1 MSRGRLVIAVVALLI
16 LLAASACGGGN
27 GATSTKANVATAA
40 CAAAR
45 VHYRPYAGMQKGL
58 TPLPWISA
66 SAQAKFVGRL
76 VGHLFYYPAQKVWQ
90 RKRLARFRIYSG
102 GQSPDG
108 RFSMKILW
116 QLRSG
121 GASGPSLLRI
131 RGKRLDGNGSF
142 SQIAEGANQFP
153 SIIDVPAPGCWRLTL
168 RTGNTTG
175 RVTVIAL
182 SRK

>member
-1 MSRGRLVIAVVALLI
+1 MNRDRLAIAVVALLI

-27 GATSTKANVATAA
+27 GAPSTKANVATAG

-58 TPLPWISA
+58 RPLPWISA
-66 SAQAKFVGRL
+66 SAQAKFVG
-76 VGHLFYYPAQKVWQ
+76 HLFYYPAQKVWE

-131 RGKRLDGNGSF
+131 AGKRLDGNRSF

-153 SIIDVPAPGCWRLTL
+153 SIVDVPAPGCWRLTL
-168 RTGNTTG
+168 RTGKTTG
-175 RVTVIAL
+175 RVTVIAP